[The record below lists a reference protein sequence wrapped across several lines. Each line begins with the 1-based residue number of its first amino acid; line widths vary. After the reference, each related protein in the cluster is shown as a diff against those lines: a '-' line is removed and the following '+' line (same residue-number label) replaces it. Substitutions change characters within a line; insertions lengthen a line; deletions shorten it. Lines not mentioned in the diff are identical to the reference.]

1 MSSTRGRPGA
11 GTGQDY
17 EAGYPQGGGGA
28 PQAGY
33 PAQSS
38 YPASGYEGRQQVAY
52 TGGGGAKA
60 GSILGGVLM
69 ILAGLFSF
77 LAGLAMVTKRAFF
90 HFPAGYA
97 YNWTTHGWGWTQ
109 LILGA
114 VVFAAGVCV
123 LLGMTWARM
132 VGVVLATLSA
142 VSSFLVL
149 PFYPVWSIVLIAVDV
164 FIIWAL
170 VSRAKH
176 RA

>member
-17 EAGYPQGGGGA
+17 ESGYPQGGYP

-33 PAQSS
+33 PQQQG
-38 YPASGYEGRQQVAY
+38 YPQAGYEGRQAAY
-52 TGGGGAKA
+52 SGGAGAKV
-60 GSILGGVLM
+60 GSMLAGVLM
-69 ILAGLFSF
+69 ILAGAFGF
-77 LAGLAMVTKRAFF
+77 LAGLAMVTKTAFF

-97 YNWTTHGWGWTQ
+97 YNWTTHNWGWTQ
-109 LILGA
+109 LALGA

-123 LLGMTWARM
+123 LLGMTWARV

-149 PFYPVWSIVLIAVDV
+149 PYYPIWSIVLVAVDV

-170 VSRAKH
+170 VARGRQSRY
-176 RA
+176 

>member
-17 EAGYPQGGGGA
+17 ESGYPQGGYPPEAGYPQQQGY

-33 PAQSS
+33 
-38 YPASGYEGRQQVAY
+38 EGRHAEY
-52 TGGGGAKA
+52 SGGAGAKV
-60 GSILGGVLM
+60 GSMLAGVLM
-69 ILAGLFSF
+69 ILVGALGF
-77 LAGLAMVTKRAFF
+77 LAGLAMVTKSAFF
-90 HFPAGYA
+90 HFPAGYY

-109 LILGA
+109 LIIGA

-123 LLGMTWARM
+123 MLGMVWARM

-142 VSSFLVL
+142 ISSFLVL
-149 PFYPVWSIVLIAVDV
+149 PFYPIWSIVLVAVDV

-170 VSRAKH
+170 VSRG
-176 RA
+176 RQSRY